1 MKEPVF
7 MMNIP
12 KHIVFQVLSPIIF
25 QIVLIGASIKTVGD
39 QSEDS
44 TLTTSSVESSNQADQ
59 ADVIPSNSASDRT
72 LVDANTLRR
81 KVLCGYQGWFRCPG
95 DPAKIGWRH
104 WSRNAK
110 RFSPDDAT
118 FEMWPDLNEYDAD
131 EKYPAPGFTHPDGSQ
146 AYLFSSAN
154 EKTVKRHFELMKRY
168 DIDGVFL
175 QRFLVELHNP
185 SIDLVLNHVR
195 KSAQATGR
203 VFAICYDLSGTPS
216 DQIVKTIADDWKKLV
231 DVLKIH
237 QDKQYL
243 HDQNKPVVFV
253 WGFYPDRFNAR
264 VANQVIDFFT
274 TEGPYQATLIG
285 GCPWYWRNEKDPEW
299 RRVYRRFNVI
309 SPWNVGNYMTI
320 NGRRQAATNSWKDDL
335 ITTKQAG
342 STFMPVIY
350 PGFGWTNLKGKTAAG
365 AAIPRLRGDFFK
377 RQFQTAAELGVQ
389 VIYVAMFDEFDEGTA
404 ILPVDSIPPV
414 QGRFSTFEGLPPD
427 AYLKLTHEGSQL
439 IRRARSR

>member
-1 MKEPVF
+1 MKESNF

-12 KHIVFQVLSPIIF
+12 KRIVFQALSSIIF
-25 QIVLIGASIKTVGD
+25 QILLIGVSIKTIGD
-39 QSEDS
+39 ESE
-44 TLTTSSVESSNQADQ
+44 TPILTKSSVESSNQAEQ
-59 ADVIPSNSASDRT
+59 VKVIPSNNALDRT
-72 LVDANTLRR
+72 IVDAKTLRR

-104 WSRNAK
+104 WSRNAE
-110 RFSPDDAT
+110 RISPDDMT
-118 FEMWPDLNEYDAD
+118 FEMWPDLSEYDAD
-131 EKYPAPGFTHPDGSQ
+131 EKYPAPEFTHPDGSQ

-154 EKTVKRHFELMKRY
+154 EKTVKRHFELMRRY

-175 QRFLVELHNP
+175 QRFLVELRNP

-216 DQIVKTIADDWKKLV
+216 DQIVRTISNDWKKLV

-253 WGFYPDRFNAR
+253 WGFYPDRFNAQ
-264 VANQVIDFFT
+264 VANQVIDLFT

-309 SPWNVGNYMTI
+309 SPWNVGNYTTI
-320 NGRRQAATNSWKDDL
+320 NGRRQAATNTWKDDL
-335 ITTKQAG
+335 ITAKQAG

-350 PGFGWTNLKGKTAAG
+350 SGFGWTNLKGKAAAG
-365 AAIPRLRGDFFK
+365 ATIPRLNGDFFK
-377 RQFQTAAELGVQ
+377 RQFQTAAELGVE
-389 VIYVAMFDEFDEGTA
+389 VVYVAMFDEFDEGTA
-404 ILPVDSIPPV
+404 ILPVDSAPPV
-414 QGRFSTFEGLPPD
+414 QGRFSTFEGLPSD
-427 AYLKLTHEGSQL
+427 TYLKLTREGSQM